1 MKQKTC
7 TPKTMRCWWK
17 KLEMTQ
23 TERYT
28 MFLDWRISIVKM
40 TVLPNAIY
48 RFSAIPIKLSMAFF
62 REQQQKI
69 LKICMKTQ
77 KTLNN
82 QSNLNKEN
90 RTGGIRFHDFT
101 LYSKAT
107 IIKTVWYWHKN
118 RNIDQ
123 LGKDRKPRN
132 KPIHLWPIKLQ
143 LRRQDYIIEKR
154 QSLQ

>member
-1 MKQKTC
+1 MQ
-7 TPKTMRCWWK
+7 
-17 KLEMTQ
+17 
-23 TERYT
+23 
-28 MFLDWRISIVKM
+28 FLSNYQWH
-40 TVLPNAIY
+40 
-48 RFSAIPIKLSMAFF
+48 FSENNNK
-62 REQQQKI
+62 KI
-69 LKICMKTQ
+69 LKIYMETQ

-132 KPIHLWPIKLQ
+132 KPIHLRPIKLQ
-143 LRRQDYIIEKR
+143 QRRQDYIIEKR
-154 QSLQ
+154 QFLH